1 MIYYLSVRSSPHVW
15 PQPPSVPATDT
26 ESGRAFFQG
35 RLRIWA
41 KLGFLITASFFVL
54 ANLLSFLSAEP
65 PPEARVQLLHLTVVV
80 IWGAA
85 WFALRRRPLSYP
97 VLRAIDVGIVL
108 IGCPIS
114 VLYTILDDP
123 MQYYTYLPPMIVFI
137 GSVGRAVF
145 VPSTGLRTFGVSLGI
160 AAAVHAVAIAFAPT
174 LDLPQWFSE
183 GQINVWTFAFSLAAV
198 VLATVASRVI
208 YGLRQ
213 EIRKVRQ
220 LGQYTL
226 EQKLG
231 EGGMG
236 VVYRAHHAMLRRPTA
251 IKLLPP
257 EKAGESNLA
266 RFEREVQ
273 LTASLSHPNTV
284 AIYDYGRTP
293 DGLFYYAM
301 ELLDGIDLERL
312 ITDEGPM
319 PIERA
324 LHVLQQVCG
333 ALSEAHGIG
342 LVHRDIKPAN
352 IILCDRGG
360 EPDVAKVV
368 DFGLVKDVAHQG
380 ASPGLTDV
388 NALVGTPH
396 YMAPES
402 IAHPEDADAR
412 ADLYALGAVGYYL
425 ISAKPVFDAVTVVEV
440 CGHHL
445 HTPPPPLSE
454 RAEQP
459 VPEDVASLLRR
470 CLAKD
475 PADRPSSAKD
485 LKDAFVATGIAP
497 RWSAERATAWW
508 KERRTPVEAPA
519 TTTEAIAS
527 SLPTLAV
534 DIAGRIAE

>member
-1 MIYYLSVRSSPHVW
+1 MTSSPRASRQPLSVPANSL
-15 PQPPSVPATDT
+15 ATDT
-26 ESGRAFFQG
+26 EGGRAFFQE
-35 RLRIWA
+35 RLTIWA
-41 KLGFLITASFFVL
+41 KLGFLLTFSFFVL
-54 ANLLSFLSAEP
+54 ENLLSLLSLAP
-65 PPEARVQLLHLTVVV
+65 FRGATVQLLHLTVVV

-85 WFALRRRPLSYP
+85 WFALRWGPLPRR
-97 VLRAIDVGIVL
+97 VLRAIDPGIVL
-108 IGCPIS
+108 AGCPIS
-114 VLYTILDDP
+114 VLYTTLHDP
-123 MQYYTYLPPMIVFI
+123 VQYYTYLPPLIVFI
-137 GSVGRAVF
+137 GSVGRAIF
-145 VPSTGLRTFGVSLGI
+145 VPSTALRTFAVSLGI
-160 AAAVHAVAIAFAPT
+160 ATAVHVVTAVFAPALELPRWFPVDEMRIWT
-174 LDLPQWFSE
+174 LIFS
-183 GQINVWTFAFSLAAV
+183 FAAI

-226 EQKLG
+226 EERLG

-236 VVYRAHHAMLRRPTA
+236 IVYRAHHAMLRRPTA

-257 EKAGESNLA
+257 EKAGEGSLE

-273 LTASLSHPNTV
+273 LTALLSHPNTV
-284 AIYDYGRTP
+284 AIFDYGRTP
-293 DGLFYYAM
+293 DGIFYYAM

-312 ITDEGPM
+312 IAEEGPM
-319 PIERA
+319 PVERA

-368 DFGLVKDVAHQG
+368 DFGLVKDIAHPG
-380 ASPGLTDV
+380 ASASLTDANV
-388 NALVGTPH
+388 LVGTPH

-402 IAHPEDADAR
+402 ITRPEDADAR

-425 ISAKPVFDAVTVVEV
+425 ISAKPVFDATTIVEV
-440 CGHHL
+440 CSHHL
-445 HTPPPPLSE
+445 HTPAPPLPE

-459 VPEDVASLLRR
+459 VSEDVASLLRR

-475 PADRPSSAKD
+475 PADRPNSAQE
-485 LKDAFVATGIAP
+485 LKDALAATGITGG
-497 RWSAERATAWW
+497 WF
-508 KERRTPVEAPA
+508 
-519 TTTEAIAS
+519 
-527 SLPTLAV
+527 
-534 DIAGRIAE
+534 